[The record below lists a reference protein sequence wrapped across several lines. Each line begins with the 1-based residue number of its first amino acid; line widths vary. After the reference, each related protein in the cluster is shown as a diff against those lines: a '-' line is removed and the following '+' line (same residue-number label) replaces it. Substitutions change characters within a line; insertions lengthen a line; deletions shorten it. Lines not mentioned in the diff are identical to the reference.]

1 MTATSSFARKFTSSF
16 ARKTISA
23 LLVTGALAATSLV
36 GASSAQAFPFHPH
49 PHFHHHWG
57 PGWGPGMGLGLAAG
71 AIGAAVAYD
80 AYAAPGYC
88 HLERRFGPYG
98 EYLGRV
104 RVCE

>member
-1 MTATSSFARKFTSSF
+1 MTATSSFARKTTSSF
-16 ARKTISA
+16 VGKTISA
-23 LLVTGALAATSLV
+23 LLVAGALASTSLV
-36 GASSAQAFPFHPH
+36 GATSAQAFPFHPH

-57 PGWGPGMGLGLAAG
+57 PGWGLGLAAG

-80 AYAAPGYC
+80 AYAAPSYC
-88 HLERRFGPYG
+88 HMERRFGPYG